1 MRNILLIDKRS
12 TFISDIQTHMMI
24 ENHTFTICSGISDVS
39 NLMLTIQNFNPS
51 EIYLSE
57 NMIDSQ
63 PDWNFSNIAV
73 KTYALSDEGEKY
85 LQSYG
90 YPYAGK
96 ISSTLEL
103 IDVMERNII
112 VNADEK
118 LSMNNNNGT
127 S

>member
-85 LQSYG
+85 RS
-90 YPYAGK
+90 
-96 ISSTLEL
+96 
-103 IDVMERNII
+103 
-112 VNADEK
+112 
-118 LSMNNNNGT
+118 
-127 S
+127 